1 MDIIKAARKPHTEPR
16 TLQMKA
22 RRTGTAFQDMLQKD
36 HGKHSRDRFDA
47 MLLKMEDQAVRLAR
61 SGTARDLQDYK
72 NLVSDFLKTAVAFTL
87 KREESRS
94 GNCSGVEKIHQLVR
108 QTDKE
113 LAALT
118 EEVLTDQEGLSVLR
132 RTGVIKGL
140 LVNVYT

>member
-1 MDIIKAARKPHTEPR
+1 MIKAAGKPHTEPR
-16 TLQMKA
+16 TIHIKA
-22 RRTGTAFQDMLQKD
+22 RRSGTAFQDMLQKD
-36 HGKHSRDRFDA
+36 QEKHSRDRFDA
-47 MLLKMEDQAVRLAR
+47 MLLKMEDQAGRLAR

-72 NLVSDFLKTAVAFTL
+72 NLVADFLKTAVAFTL

-94 GNCSGVEKIHQLVR
+94 GHRSGAEKVHQLVR
-108 QTDKE
+108 KTDKE

-118 EEVLTDQEGLSVLR
+118 EEVLTDQKGLSVMR